1 MIDLSG
7 CFWVQAVSAVALLG
21 NFGWRAGPSLALSL
35 PGVIHGGE
43 VHRVFLSPL
52 VFADMGQTLYGLML
66 LYALRNL
73 ERQMGF
79 RKFGGFVM
87 MTYVG
92 SIVLNLAIA
101 LLLSSST
108 LADVL
113 QPGPFY
119 LAYSMLFLYFVHVPR
134 LHPSKYTLLNFVV
147 FSEKSLVYLLALHLS
162 MCTGLESVIPS
173 ATGLAL
179 GALYYRFER
188 LQALRIPSWLDRV
201 CSLWSGY
208 MSRLFPTPPP
218 RPVVR
223 TPPPPP
229 SSRQPVGGAAAAN
242 PPPEQSITALMGL
255 GCDRPTAIRALQETN
270 NNLDAAA
277 NLVLR

>member
-1 MIDLSG
+1 MFDLLG
-7 CFWVQAVSAVALLG
+7 CSWVQLVSAVALLG
-21 NFGWRAGPSLALSL
+21 NFGWRVGPSLALSL
-35 PGVIHGGE
+35 PGVLYGGE

-79 RKFGGFVM
+79 KKFGGFVM

-101 LLLSSST
+101 LLLSSSA

-162 MCTGLESVIPS
+162 MCTGLESLIPS

-188 LQALRIPSWLDRV
+188 LQTLRIPSWIDSV
-201 CSLWSGY
+201 CNLLSGY
-208 MSRLFPTPPP
+208 MSRVFPTPP
-218 RPVVR
+218 VVR
-223 TPPPPP
+223 IPPP
-229 SSRQPVGGAAAAN
+229 SRQPASAPPAGRAAVA